1 MADEL
6 DPRAAGARRLKDK
19 VCVVTGAGQGIGR
32 ASARRLGQEGGKIVV
47 ADRIDES
54 ATKAVL
60 ELHDRGVEA
69 VKALVDL
76 TSFAGAQEL
85 MRVAK
90 AAYGRIDVLVNN
102 VGGTIWI
109 KPYHLYS
116 EDEVKLELERSL
128 YPTLWCCLAALP
140 IMMEQR
146 SGAIVNI
153 GSQAVR
159 GLYRLP
165 YAASKGGI
173 EALTKVLSMEYGSY
187 GIRVNTVSPAGTEIP
202 DRVTPRLLIRPRWSP
217 TAPTRKNTAEKWAK
231 TFAVSKRCAGGDCRR
246 SRRRPSPFLL
256 LTMRAT
262 SPDRSSI
269 AVAVSRRVGGQPIP
283 LDSNTPKNVEHRRAG
298 SPVPELRPS
307 HPATAGC
314 KFTAFE
320 VQKAPRMI
328 APRNRKTAQIAT
340 TLIFKAMSMRGAPWP
355 FTMNGV

>member
-202 DRVTPRLLIRPRWSP
+202 DRVTPRLLIRPGALVADGP
-217 TAPTRKNTAEKWAK
+217 DPEKY
-231 TFAVSKRCAGGDCRR
+231 RR
-246 SRRRPSPFLL
+246 EMGENIRSQQALRRRGLPEEQ
-256 LTMRAT
+256 AA
-262 SPDRSSI
+262 
-269 AVAVSRRVGGQPIP
+269 AVAFLASDDASYITGQIINCSGGQ
-283 LDSNTPKNVEHRRAG
+283 S
-298 SPVPELRPS
+298 
-307 HPATAGC
+307 
-314 KFTAFE
+314 
-320 VQKAPRMI
+320 
-328 APRNRKTAQIAT
+328 
-340 TLIFKAMSMRGAPWP
+340 
-355 FTMNGV
+355 